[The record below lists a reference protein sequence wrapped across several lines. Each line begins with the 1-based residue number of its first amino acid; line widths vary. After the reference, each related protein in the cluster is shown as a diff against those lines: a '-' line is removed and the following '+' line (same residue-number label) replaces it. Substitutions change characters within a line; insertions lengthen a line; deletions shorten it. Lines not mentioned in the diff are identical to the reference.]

1 MDLEAFLR
9 LLTPA
14 GRRALRD
21 AAEIVAGGADEVR
34 AATLMRR
41 TYDAATASAALTQV
55 MLRRRAVAK
64 FGPDAER
71 MYFTPDGLEQAT
83 RPQVAGHRAAR
94 IAALGPPVRV
104 ADVCCGIGGDLI
116 ALSRQGCAVDAI
128 DLDPLTVAVARAN
141 AEALGLVNHVV
152 PAAELRDHAQR
163 LAQRIAKNAPLSVR
177 AAKATVYLS
186 RPDVYDRAEEIWE
199 PVYRSTDAQ
208 EGPAAFR
215 EKRAP
220 VWKGE

>member
-1 MDLEAFLR
+1 VDLEAFLR

-141 AEALGLVNHVV
+141 AEALGLTGVRVRTGD
-152 PAAELRDHAQR
+152 AAEVDPRGY
-163 LAQRIAKNAPLSVR
+163 R
-177 AAKATVYLS
+177 ALFADPA
-186 RPDVYDRAEEIWE
+186 RR
-199 PVYRSTDAQ
+199 RSTGGD
-208 EGPAAFR
+208 EGR
-215 EKRAP
+215 HHSGDGRSVSVNELLRRQD
-220 VWKGE
+220 EE